1 MLDYNQAQSALTQ
14 AKTNYSQ
21 ALYDYVV
28 ALAELDKAMG
38 MG

>member
-1 MLDYNQAQSALTQ
+1 LTQ

-28 ALAELDKAMG
+28 SLAELDKAMG
-38 MG
+38 VG